1 MDEIK
6 VILVDDHTLLRSGLK
21 LMLELEHDINVVAEA
36 QTAVQAISLTQE
48 LEPDVVLLDLTMP
61 GMSGLDAIRSLRE
74 VSPTSQILILTM
86 HDDESYLRS
95 ALSAGAGGY
104 ILKKAADE
112 ELLAAIRAVARGEL
126 YIHSTLTRSLL
137 NGIVPSRVPHP
148 TEMENTWES
157 LSNREQEVLKLVA
170 FGHTSAEVAERLSL
184 SAKTIETYRA
194 RGMEKLG
201 LRSRA
206 ALVKYAM
213 AMGLFH
219 E

>member
-6 VILVDDHTLLRSGLK
+6 VILVDDHSLLRSGLK
-21 LMLELEHDINVVAEA
+21 LMLDPESDINVVAEA
-36 QTAVQAISLTQE
+36 QSAVQAISLAQE
-48 LEPDVVLLDLTMP
+48 HEPDVILLDLTMP
-61 GMSGLDAIRSLRE
+61 GMSGLDAILSLRD
-74 VSPTSQILILTM
+74 VSPKSQILVLTM
-86 HDDESYLRS
+86 HDDESYLRN

-126 YIHSTLTRSLL
+126 YIHSTMTRSLL
-137 NGIVPSRVPHP
+137 DGIVPSRVPHP
-148 TEMENTWES
+148 SEMENSWEN
-157 LSNREQEVLKLVA
+157 LSKREQEVLKLVA
-170 FGHTSAEVAERLSL
+170 FGHTSAEIAERLSL
-184 SAKTIETYRA
+184 SAKTIETYRS
-194 RGMEKLG
+194 RGMEKLE

-206 ALVKYAM
+206 ALVKFAM

>member
-6 VILVDDHTLLRSGLK
+6 VILVDDHSLLRSGLK
-21 LMLELEHDINVVAEA
+21 LMLDPEPDIRVVAEA
-36 QTAVQAISLTQE
+36 QTAVQAISLAQE
-48 LEPDVVLLDLTMP
+48 HEPDVILLDLTMP
-61 GMSGLDAIRSLRE
+61 GMSGLDAIRFLRE
-74 VSPTSQILILTM
+74 VSSTSQILVLTM
-86 HDDESYLRS
+86 HDDESYLRN
-95 ALSAGAGGY
+95 AIGAGAGGY

-112 ELLAAIRAVARGEL
+112 ELLVAIRSVARGEL

-137 NGIVPSRVPHP
+137 NDIVPSRVPHP
-148 TEMENTWES
+148 SEIENSWES

-170 FGHTSAEVAERLSL
+170 FGHTSAEIAEQLSL
-184 SAKTIETYRA
+184 SAKTVDTYRA
-194 RGMEKLG
+194 RGMEKLE

-206 ALVKYAM
+206 ALVKFAM

>member
-1 MDEIK
+1 MVEIK
-6 VILVDDHTLLRSGLK
+6 VLLVDDHSLLRSGLK
-21 LMLELEHDINVVAEA
+21 LMLEPEHDINVVAEA
-36 QTAVQAISLTQE
+36 QTAIQAISLTQE
-48 LEPDVVLLDLTMP
+48 LQPDVVLLDLTMP
-61 GMSGLDAIRSLRE
+61 GMSGLDAIRSLHE
-74 VSPTSQILILTM
+74 VSPKCQILILTM

-95 ALSAGAGGY
+95 ALSAGAAGY

-137 NGIVPSRVPHP
+137 NDIVPSRLPHP
-148 TEMENTWES
+148 SEMENSWEN
-157 LSNREQEVLKLVA
+157 LSNREKEVLKLVA
-170 FGHTSAEVAERLSL
+170 FGHTSAEVAEQLSL

-213 AMGLFH
+213 AMGLFR